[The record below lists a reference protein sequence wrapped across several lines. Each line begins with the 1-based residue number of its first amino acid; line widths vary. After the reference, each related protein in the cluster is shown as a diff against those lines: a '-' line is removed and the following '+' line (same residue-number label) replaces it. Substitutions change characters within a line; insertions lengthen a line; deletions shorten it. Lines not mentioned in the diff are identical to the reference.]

1 MPPAS
6 PPAPTSRTPITLAL
20 GEFTSLLRSGLVQ
33 VFQADLDLKVVAADL
48 EDHAL
53 LSAAASGAAQVVVL
67 EASTVEGF
75 SNALRL
81 RIEHPAIGVLMLA
94 HEPANAYGR
103 AALAAG
109 TSCLASTASADA
121 ILAAAKLTALG
132 GRMFVDTTG
141 DRVERQ
147 AAADNSGRLTP
158 RELEVLRLR
167 CQGHALAAIAAELH
181 ISLHTARSHARNVRV
196 KIGLPRGQ
204 RSWLNLP
211 QRTAPKEHA
220 SR

>member
-1 MPPAS
+1 MPPAP

-53 LSAAASGAAQVVVL
+53 FSAAASRAAQLVVL

-75 SNALRL
+75 SKALRL

-94 HEPANAYGR
+94 HEPANAYGK

-132 GRMFVDTTG
+132 GRMFVDPTG

-147 AAADNSGRLTP
+147 AADNSGRLTP
-158 RELEVLRLR
+158 RELDVLRLR
-167 CQGHALAAIAAELH
+167 CQGHALAVIAAELH

-211 QRTAPKEHA
+211 QQASPKEHA